1 VHFAEAQA
9 FTLIRGSVALP
20 AAGRAA
26 LRTKGLRN
34 NAQSAAAKAINRVKT
49 FHAVF
54 VEVKDLLER
63 NGLEKIYTKRSI
75 KMIDEMTTVLEP
87 APLADFVETKYVKDI
102 TSRALS
108 YIKAGFPVHFRGP
121 SGTGKTTLAMHLAS
135 KIERPVVMI
144 HGDEEFSTS
153 DLVGGQQGYRFR
165 KVIDR
170 FVSRVL
176 KVEEDMVK
184 RWVDNRLTVACKY
197 GFTLIYDE
205 FTRSRPEANNIL
217 LSILQEKM
225 MDLPVGRGG
234 EEPYLRVDPD
244 FTAIFTS
251 NPEEYAGV
259 HRSQDALR
267 DRMIT
272 LDLDHF
278 DYDTEVAI
286 TRAKS
291 KLSKSHTEM
300 IVNIVR
306 GLRESGRCEFAPTV
320 RGCIMI
326 AKTLKTQNLTPPKAN
341 GAFMRM
347 CQDILASETS
357 RVGSKTNQERV
368 KEIVTELVAKELG
381 MGKTIDVPD
390 PFREKSLMGP
400 EMAEKGSAVIETADS
415 KNVEEDRTQEA
426 ESESLAGVSG

>member
-1 VHFAEAQA
+1 
-9 FTLIRGSVALP
+9 
-20 AAGRAA
+20 
-26 LRTKGLRN
+26 
-34 NAQSAAAKAINRVKT
+34 
-49 FHAVF
+49 
-54 VEVKDLLER
+54 
-63 NGLEKIYTKRSI
+63 
-75 KMIDEMTTVLEP
+75 MIEEMTTVLEP
-87 APLADFVETKYVKDI
+87 TPLPDFVETKQVKDM
-102 TSRALS
+102 TNRALA
-108 YIKAGFPVHFRGP
+108 YIQAGFPIHFRGV
-121 SGTGKTTLAMHLAS
+121 SGTGKTTLAMHIAS
-135 KIERPVVMI
+135 KVGRPVVMI

-153 DLVGGQQGYRFR
+153 DLVGGEHGYRFR
-165 KVIDR
+165 KIVDR

-225 MDLPVGRGG
+225 MDLPVSRG

-272 LDLDHF
+272 MDLDH
-278 DYDTEVAI
+278 YDKETEIEI

-291 KLSKSHTEM
+291 GISKKDAEK
-300 IVNIVR
+300 IVTIVR
-306 GLRESGRCEFAPTV
+306 ELRESGKCEFVPTI
-320 RGCIMI
+320 RGCIMV
-326 AKTLKTQNLTPPKAN
+326 AKSLKVLDGKVSADNRL
-341 GAFMRM
+341 FREV

-357 RVGSKTNQERV
+357 RVGSKTNQAKVR
-368 KEIVTELVAKELG
+368 EIVGGL
-381 MGKTIDVPD
+381 ID
-390 PFREKSLMGP
+390 KYC
-400 EMAEKGSAVIETADS
+400 
-415 KNVEEDRTQEA
+415 
-426 ESESLAGVSG
+426 

>member
-1 VHFAEAQA
+1 
-9 FTLIRGSVALP
+9 
-20 AAGRAA
+20 
-26 LRTKGLRN
+26 
-34 NAQSAAAKAINRVKT
+34 
-49 FHAVF
+49 
-54 VEVKDLLER
+54 
-63 NGLEKIYTKRSI
+63 
-75 KMIDEMTTVLEP
+75 MIDEMTTVLEP
-87 APLADFVETKYVKDI
+87 APLPDFVETTYIKDI
-102 TSRALS
+102 TNRALS

-144 HGDEEFSTS
+144 HGDEEFTTS
-153 DLVGGQQGYRFR
+153 DLVGGEHGYRIR
-165 KVIDR
+165 KVVDR
-170 FVSRVL
+170 FISRVL
-176 KVEEDMVK
+176 KTEEDMVK

-234 EEPYLRVDPD
+234 EQPYLKVDHD

-272 LDLDHF
+272 MDLDHF
-278 DYDTEVAI
+278 DYETEIAI
-286 TRAKS
+286 TQAKS
-291 KLSKSHTEM
+291 KLSRSYVEM

-306 GLRESGRCEFAPTV
+306 GLRGSGKCEFAPTI
-320 RGCIMI
+320 RGSIMI
-326 AKTLKTQNLTPPKAN
+326 AKTLKVQKLTPSRAN
-341 GAFMRM
+341 NVFMQM

-357 RVGSKTNQERV
+357 RIGSKTNQDRV
-368 KEIVTELVAKELG
+368 REIVRELVAKEIG
-381 MGKTIDVPD
+381 TGKTIDVGKKAAEIATAVETVGSKK
-390 PFREKSLMGP
+390 EKK
-400 EMAEKGSAVIETADS
+400 EI
-415 KNVEEDRTQEA
+415 
-426 ESESLAGVSG
+426 ESLVGVG

>member
-1 VHFAEAQA
+1 
-9 FTLIRGSVALP
+9 
-20 AAGRAA
+20 
-26 LRTKGLRN
+26 
-34 NAQSAAAKAINRVKT
+34 
-49 FHAVF
+49 
-54 VEVKDLLER
+54 
-63 NGLEKIYTKRSI
+63 
-75 KMIDEMTTVLEP
+75 MIEEMTTVLEP
-87 APLADFVETKYVKDI
+87 SPLADFVETKYVKDI
-102 TSRALS
+102 TNRALC
-108 YIKAGFPVHFRGP
+108 YIKAGFPVHLRGP
-121 SGTGKTTLAMHLAS
+121 SGTGKTTLAMHIAS
-135 KIERPVVMI
+135 KIKRPVVMI
-144 HGDEEFSTS
+144 HGDEEFTTS
-153 DLVGGQQGYRFR
+153 DLVGGEYGYRIR
-165 KVIDR
+165 KVVDR

-176 KVEEDMVK
+176 KTEEDMMK

-234 EEPYLRVDPD
+234 EEPYLKVDPD

-272 LDLDHF
+272 MDLDHF
-278 DYDTEVAI
+278 DHDTELAI

-291 KLSKSHTEM
+291 RLSKPHAET

-306 GLRESGRCEFAPTV
+306 GLRESGKCEFAPTV

-326 AKTLKTQNLTPPKAN
+326 ARTLKVQKLTPSRST
-341 GAFMRM
+341 GAFMQM

-357 RVGSKTNQERV
+357 RVGSKTNQNRV
-368 KEIVTELVAKELG
+368 RETVRELVERELG
-381 MGKTIDVPD
+381 SRNIVEVPPRTNRARTVVD
-390 PFREKSLMGP
+390 TG
-400 EMAEKGSAVIETADS
+400 ETTEGQ
-415 KNVEEDRTQEA
+415 KQKR
-426 ESESLAGVSG
+426 ESLVAVQ

>member
-1 VHFAEAQA
+1 
-9 FTLIRGSVALP
+9 
-20 AAGRAA
+20 
-26 LRTKGLRN
+26 
-34 NAQSAAAKAINRVKT
+34 
-49 FHAVF
+49 
-54 VEVKDLLER
+54 
-63 NGLEKIYTKRSI
+63 
-75 KMIDEMTTVLEP
+75 MIDEMTTVLEP
-87 APLADFVETKYVKDI
+87 RPLPDFVETKYVKDI
-102 TSRALS
+102 TNRTIS

-121 SGTGKTTLAMHLAS
+121 SGTGKTTLAMHVAT
-135 KIERPVVMI
+135 KIGRPVVMI
-144 HGDEEFSTS
+144 HGDEEFTTT
-153 DLVGGQQGYRFR
+153 DLVGGEYGYRFK
-165 KVIDR
+165 KVVDR

-225 MDLPVGRGG
+225 MDLPSGRG
-234 EEPYLRVDPD
+234 EEPYLSVDPD

-272 LDLDHF
+272 MDLDHF

-286 TRAKS
+286 TKEKS
-291 KLSKSHTEM
+291 KLSKQHAEI

-306 GLRESGRCEFAPTV
+306 GLRESGKCEFAPTI

-326 AKTLKTQNLTPPKAN
+326 AKTIKVQNITPVKSN
-341 GAFMRM
+341 GLFRVI

-357 RVGSKTNQERV
+357 RVGSKTNQAKV
-368 KEIVTELVAKELG
+368 KEEVNEQVK
-381 MGKTIDVPD
+381 KYC
-390 PFREKSLMGP
+390 
-400 EMAEKGSAVIETADS
+400 
-415 KNVEEDRTQEA
+415 
-426 ESESLAGVSG
+426 

>member
-1 VHFAEAQA
+1 
-9 FTLIRGSVALP
+9 
-20 AAGRAA
+20 
-26 LRTKGLRN
+26 
-34 NAQSAAAKAINRVKT
+34 
-49 FHAVF
+49 
-54 VEVKDLLER
+54 
-63 NGLEKIYTKRSI
+63 
-75 KMIDEMTTVLEP
+75 MIDEMTTVLEP
-87 APLADFVETKYVKDI
+87 RPLPDFVESKYVKEI
-102 TSRALS
+102 SERAVFYL
-108 YIKAGFPVHFRGP
+108 KAGFPIHFRGP
-121 SGTGKTTLAMHLAS
+121 SGTGKTTLAMNVAS
-135 KIERPVVMI
+135 KIGRPVVMI
-144 HGDEEFSTS
+144 HGDEEFTTS
-153 DLVGGQQGYRFR
+153 DLVGGEYGYRFR
-165 KVIDR
+165 KVVDR

-225 MDLPVGRGG
+225 MDLPVGRG
-234 EEPYLRVDPD
+234 EDPYLKVDPD

-272 LDLDHF
+272 MDLDHF
-278 DYDTEVAI
+278 DYDTEIAI

-291 KLSKSHTEM
+291 KLSKRDAEV

-306 GLRESGRCEFAPTV
+306 GLRESEKCEFAPTV

-326 AKTLKTQNLTPPKAN
+326 AKTLKVQNITLSKSN
-341 GAFMRM
+341 GAFMQI

-357 RVGSKTNQERV
+357 RVGSKTNQARV
-368 KEIVTELVAKELG
+368 KEIVKELV
-381 MGKTIDVPD
+381 GKYC
-390 PFREKSLMGP
+390 
-400 EMAEKGSAVIETADS
+400 
-415 KNVEEDRTQEA
+415 N
-426 ESESLAGVSG
+426 